1 MHKKRGLFEKKNW
14 TIHEFLAVTYRK
26 ISKNQWIPTKMP
38 WKFHSKK
45 QFEIFFLKILL
56 KMFTNLRLFFDFS
69 CVSTSGDA
77 SNFILWLFSV
87 GDIIIL
93 YMILSLFR
101 LNAISF
107 KIMVYISIPCLRL
120 IACLIVWLIQREP
133 EALLSKKVVA
143 LKSKIRP
150 LAQCQ

>member
-1 MHKKRGLFEKKNW
+1 MHKKRGLFEKKIELFTSFW
-14 TIHEFLAVTYRK
+14 PWHIVKSQK
-26 ISKNQWIPTKMP
+26 ISEFRLKCHENFIPKNNS
-38 WKFHSKK
+38 KF
-45 QFEIFFLKILL
+45 FFLKILL